1 MLVRYN
7 APAAI
12 DATGLHI
19 APASLLLHVDRLH
32 ADDEAPESS
41 RSDSSSRHPTL
52 PPNTLHANLRVEA
65 LATPTE
71 IDAHLRALGA
81 TPARTIKIIDA
92 ILTPALVNAHT
103 HLDLTHIGPQP
114 FDPAEGF
121 TGFIRLV
128 LSRRLSDEQAIRES
142 VKQGAALSLRG
153 GVAAVGD
160 IAGVVAGKPS
170 LFATLAMLET
180 PLKGVSFVE
189 FFGMGANASEQLAA
203 LATCLQSS
211 PARALPEAQRSM
223 IGVQP
228 HAPYTVSS
236 RLYDETHEMAEVYAA
251 ENAVNVTGMLAW
263 SLRVSTHLAETPEE
277 HEFIAKGTGPFRAFL
292 ERVGWW
298 QDSLAQHFG
307 NRDTPV
313 QHWTRTGLGSSWP
326 TLLAHVN
333 DCSDADIEWLR
344 ALPEHTEHKHSIA
357 YCPRSSSY
365 FRNHEHFGPHRYR
378 DMLAAGINVCLGT
391 DSVIN
396 LPNAHRLSTL
406 DEARFLFARDGFDP
420 RELLAMA
427 TIRGARALGLPET
440 AFRFSQGDTL
450 AGLLAI
456 PVESDAHNPWEA
468 ILRSTDDPQLIA
480 LHSQPL

>member
-52 PPNTLHANLRVEA
+52 PPNTLHANLRLEA

-81 TPARTIKIIDA
+81 TPDRTIKIIDA

-128 LSRRLSDEQAIRES
+128 LSRRLTDLHDINRSIAL
-142 VKQGAALSLRG
+142 GASLSLAG
-153 GVAAVGD
+153 GVVAVGD
-160 IAGVVAGKPS
+160 IAGVVASKPS
-170 LFATLAMLET
+170 VWPMLALANT
-180 PLKGVSFVE
+180 PLHGVSFLE
-189 FFGMGANASEQLAA
+189 YFGIGESEEAGVHDSRAAIKEAASRHPANSRIRLG
-203 LATCLQSS
+203 L
-211 PARALPEAQRSM
+211 
-223 IGVQP
+223 QP
-228 HAPYTVSS
+228 HAPYTASL
-236 RLYDETHEMAEVYAA
+236 RLYLEASAHAHGAQRNGVYP
-251 ENAVNVTGMLAW
+251 M
-263 SLRVSTHLAETPEE
+263 RVSTHLAESPEE
-277 HEFIAKGTGPFRAFL
+277 RELITRGKGPFRQFL

-298 QDSLAQHFG
+298 
-307 NRDTPV
+307 NRAVEKRFIGSESPISYFFCNCSI
-313 QHWTRTGLGSSWP
+313 LGEMQAP
-326 TLLAHVN
+326 FLLAHVN
-333 DCSDADIEWLR
+333 NCSNSDLR
-344 ALPEHTEHKHSIA
+344 DLANSPHSIA

-396 LPNAHRLSTL
+396 LPNADRLSSL

-456 PVESDAHNPWEA
+456 PVASNSPNPWEA